1 MGEVKNIEN
10 IGIGKSIGKVK
21 TRKQGNSVVISMK
34 KELNVKENQEFY
46 MYQDKNGY
54 ITLIPKIPDY
64 YATATDEELKNMD
77 PDNLLKN
84 MKIMDSEWDE
94 YDDPS

>member
-1 MGEVKNIEN
+1 
-10 IGIGKSIGKVK
+10 
-21 TRKQGNSVVISMK
+21 
-34 KELNVKENQEFY
+34 
-46 MYQDKNGY
+46 MYQDENGY